1 MSNNKTLDEVLSSPE
16 LREALQKAVAHE
28 EAEVE
33 RMAND
38 PVYKDITQIPYW
50 SLLDIPVEW
59 SPVKKLMFA
68 GVVDRPLKRWYIL
81 KDREAV
87 KQALAQ
93 FEQYQKALEEKT
105 AKVIEEG
112 IPPDLFSI
120 IENFDDIKEYFVLA
134 LSAEEPVHVLLIGP
148 PGTAKTLFLM
158 ELERL
163 GGRFITAGTAT
174 KVGIRDTIYD
184 ELPKILIVDELD
196 KINDQKDLSAL
207 LTWMQDGRIIIT
219 KHGLRDERKGKGLV
233 FAAANRIRGMP
244 PELLDRFQVFHI
256 KPYTKEQFVRVV
268 TGFLTKRM
276 DVELSRAKYIAQ
288 KVQEYSVSV
297 REAVRIARLAKTEE
311 QIDHVVKIIKKYTKP
326 LSP

>member
-1 MSNNKTLDEVLSSPE
+1 MSNDKTLDEVLSNPE
-16 LREALQKAVAHE
+16 LREALQKVVAHE

-38 PVYKDITQIPYW
+38 PVYKDITQTPYW

-59 SPVKKLMFA
+59 PPVKKLMFA
-68 GVVDRPLKRWYIL
+68 GVVDRPLRRWYIL
-81 KDREAV
+81 KDRDTV

-105 AKVIEEG
+105 VKVIEEG
-112 IPPDLFSI
+112 VPSDLFDI
-120 IENFDDIKEYFVLA
+120 IEGFDDVKEFFCLS
-134 LSAEEPVHVLLIGP
+134 LSAEEPVPILLVGP

-174 KVGIRDTIYD
+174 KVGIRDIIYD
-184 ELPKILIVDELD
+184 ELPRILIIDEIE
-196 KINDQKDLSAL
+196 KISSSDDLSSL
-207 LTWMQDGRIIIT
+207 LTWMESGRIIIT
-219 KHGLRDERKGKGLV
+219 KYQFRDERKGSGWV
-233 FAAANRIRGMP
+233 FAACNTTKRLP

-256 KPYTKEQFVRVV
+256 KPYTKDQFIRVV

-276 DVELSRAKYIAQ
+276 HVDLSRATYIAE

-297 REAVRIARLAKTEE
+297 REAVRIARLAKTRE
-311 QIDHVVKIIKKYTKP
+311 QIDHVIKIVMKYRG
-326 LSP
+326 